1 MQNMTMKMNKTMGM
15 ALIAALIAGSA
26 LAGAKEAQRSTDSLK
41 ATQTEVQ
48 DAYNQ
53 ITATIGS
60 LGTLM
65 SAQVGDLTPMLKD
78 FNVQV
83 KQLQADAESAR
94 SRAIKMQDMNKE
106 YFAAWAQEIASISD
120 PAIKAQS
127 QARLQESFANYQ
139 KVEQGLVQ
147 TRDSYIPLI
156 SSLTDL
162 QTALTT
168 DLSPAGKAAL
178 QPSFAKARGQAVAT
192 QGAMQTTKA
201 AIQVA
206 LGGLTPRASGFVE

>member
-1 MQNMTMKMNKTMGM
+1 MKMKMMMGL
-15 ALIAALIAGSA
+15 ALIAALSAGSA

-65 SAQVGDLTPMLKD
+65 SAQVGDLRPMLKD
-78 FNVQV
+78 FSAEV

-106 YFAAWAQEIASISD
+106 YFATWAQEIASISD

-127 QARLQESFANYQ
+127 QARLQESFASYQ

-147 TRDSYIPLI
+147 TRDAYIPLI

-162 QTALTT
+162 QTALNQ

-178 QPSFAKARGQAVAT
+178 QPSFAKAREQAVAA

-201 AIQVA
+201 AIQAA
-206 LGGLTPRASGFVE
+206 LGGLTPRASGIVQ

>member
-1 MQNMTMKMNKTMGM
+1 MKMNKKMGL

-26 LAGAKEAQRSTDSLK
+26 LAGVKEAQRSSDSLK

-65 SAQVGDLTPMLKD
+65 SAQVGDLGPMLKD
-78 FNVQV
+78 FSAQV
-83 KQLQADAESAR
+83 KQLQSDAESAKA
-94 SRAIKMQDMNKE
+94 RALSMQAKNKE
-106 YFAAWAQEIASISD
+106 YFAAWAQEIAAIAD

-127 QARLQESFANYQ
+127 QQRLQESFASYQ

-147 TRDSYIPLI
+147 TRDAYVPLM
-156 SSLTDL
+156 SSLNDL
-162 QTALTT
+162 QTALNQ
-168 DLSPAGKAAL
+168 DLSPAGKAGL
-178 QPSFAKARGQAVAT
+178 QPSFAKVREQAVAA
-192 QGAMQTTKA
+192 QGAMQATKA
-201 AIQVA
+201 AIQAA
-206 LGGLTPRASGFVE
+206 LGGLTPRASGIVM

>member
-1 MQNMTMKMNKTMGM
+1 MKMTTKLSCLGLTL
-15 ALIAALIAGSA
+15 ALIASAA
-26 LAGAKEAQRSTDSLK
+26 LADYKQAERSANTLK

-65 SAQVGDLTPMLKD
+65 SAQVGDLRPMLTG
-78 FNVQV
+78 FSGQV
-83 KQLQADAESAR
+83 KQLESDAARVR
-94 SRAIKMQDMNKE
+94 SRVANMQAENKE
-106 YFAAWAQEIASISD
+106 YFAGWAQEIAAIAD

-127 QARLQESFANYQ
+127 QQRLQASFASYQ
-139 KVEQGLVQ
+139 QIERELSLV
-147 TRDSYIPLI
+147 RDSYQPLI
-156 SSLTDL
+156 STLSDL
-162 QTALTT
+162 ETALNQ

-178 QPSFAKARGQAVAT
+178 QPSFAKAREQAVAT
-192 QGAMQTTKA
+192 QSALQATLK

-206 LGGLTPRASGFVE
+206 LEGSTPRASGLVVQ